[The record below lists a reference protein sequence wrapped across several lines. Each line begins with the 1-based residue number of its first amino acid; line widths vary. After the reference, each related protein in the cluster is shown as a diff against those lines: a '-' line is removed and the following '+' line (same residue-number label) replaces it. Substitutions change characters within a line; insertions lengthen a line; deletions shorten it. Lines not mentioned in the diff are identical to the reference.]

1 MSDEKIS
8 CESVN
13 IKISNECGNKNLTQ
27 SNGKD
32 DLSRLRRL
40 EIEVYHRG
48 GKLSKQ
54 SIESL
59 KKTIYQETQKL
70 LLKDQ
75 FLTANHPGIKAKE
88 WVQFHKQEEMERRRT
103 TLIKNN
109 EFSIRE
115 SRAEEILEEIEDM
128 ENEILENEVD
138 GDEIEYE
145 TNDNFKE

>member
-1 MSDEKIS
+1 M
-8 CESVN
+8 
-13 IKISNECGNKNLTQ
+13 G
-27 SNGKD
+27 
-32 DLSRLRRL
+32 
-40 EIEVYHRG
+40 YHRG

-88 WVQFHKQEEMERRRT
+88 WVQFHKKEENERRRT

-109 EFSIRE
+109 EYSIRE
-115 SRAEEILEEIEDM
+115 SRADEILEEIEGM
-128 ENEILENEVD
+128 EKEIFENEGDDEN
-138 GDEIEYE
+138 EIEYE
-145 TNDNFKE
+145 TNHNFQE